1 MSWFIRS
8 IRKLEADLVEVEAE
22 ISLLRCEQIVLLG
35 QLDSARASQA
45 DGSRSLVDLGF
56 SPVGH
61 ESAHGLLTAELI
73 IRIISSAS
81 AGSTI
86 TS

>member
-45 DGSRSLVDLGF
+45 DGSRSLVDG
-56 SPVGH
+56 
-61 ESAHGLLTAELI
+61 
-73 IRIISSAS
+73 AS
-81 AGSTI
+81 ARLDMNRHAVC
-86 TS
+86 